1 MKIKKENLQVN
12 SLKIED
18 LLCLG
23 NQVLHKDQNKLLLA
37 SIIDKNPLELNL
49 HLNDLV
55 SEDHVLKYKE
65 CLESIKKG
73 EPLQYALGKT
83 NFYGFDFYVDKRVL
97 IPRFETEEL
106 VYNAKIYIDKYFHEN
121 VKILDLCSGSG
132 CIGLTLKKLN
142 NNFDLTLSDVSHDA
156 IDVINI
162 NSKKLEV
169 DVKIIESDLFQNI
182 SSKFDV
188 IISNPP
194 YVSDSDE
201 VSDIVLK
208 NEPHLAL
215 YAKNDGLEFYERI
228 LKSCENYLNDK
239 YLIAFEI
246 GSSQKDKIISLINK
260 YLKNVKI
267 IAKKDMQ
274 ERDRMIFIFKN
285 IDLVE

>member
-1 MKIKKENLQVN
+1 MKV
-12 SLKIED
+12 ED

-23 NQVLHKDQNKLLLA
+23 NQILHKDQNKLLLA
-37 SIIDKNPLELNL
+37 SVLDKNPLELNL

-55 SEDHVLKYKE
+55 NEDQILKYKK

-73 EPLQYALGKT
+73 EPIQYALGKT

-106 VYNAKIYIDKYFHEN
+106 VYNTKIYIDKYFSN
-121 VKILDLCSGSG
+121 DVKILDLCSGSG
-132 CIGLTLKKLN
+132 CIGLTLEKLN
-142 NNFDLTLSDVSHDA
+142 NNFDLTLSDISKDA

-162 NSKKLEV
+162 NAKNLEA
-169 DVKIIESDLFQNI
+169 DVNIIESNLFQNI

-194 YVSDSDE
+194 YVSESDE

-228 LKSCENYLNDK
+228 LKSCENYLNDR

-267 IAKKDMQ
+267 IAKKDMH